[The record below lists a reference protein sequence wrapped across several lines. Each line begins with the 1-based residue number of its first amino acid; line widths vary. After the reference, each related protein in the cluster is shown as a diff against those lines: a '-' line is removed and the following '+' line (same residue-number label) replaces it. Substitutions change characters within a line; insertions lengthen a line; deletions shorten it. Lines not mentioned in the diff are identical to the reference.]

1 MEYKKVNLKNLDKL
15 FYDWD
20 GNLYYKDTF
29 LTKDWKFWPAIDFD
43 LEDIRLAIK
52 NGIEFIWIQGDSIE
66 PFDMEELEKWTVQK

>member
-29 LTKDWKFWPAIDFD
+29 NNRDWKFWPVVDFD
-43 LEDIRLAIK
+43 LEDIRHAIK
-52 NGIEFIWIQGDSIE
+52 NGIEFVWIPGDVLA
-66 PFDMEELEKWTVQK
+66 PFDMEELEKWTA